1 MDCRECV
8 CVCVSVE
15 QRKTLP
21 VCYFPAQMFIKY
33 ICFNAAE
40 RCLHW
45 EKVKDSAKHVW
56 GVQKVAKVHL
66 HTEKAQHKSV
76 WGMCVQNKITLHI
89 KLLCKCLTAMHH
101 RWAYAFIWV
110 RSFPCA
116 SQHMLFCCWAR
127 SPALSPSSR
136 HCYLVSD

>member
-1 MDCRECV
+1 MRQGVVPLYNLPNIKCNVCIWIVVSECVCV

-56 GVQKVAKVHL
+56 GVQKVAKAHL

-76 WGMCVQNKITLHI
+76 
-89 KLLCKCLTAMHH
+89 
-101 RWAYAFIWV
+101 
-110 RSFPCA
+110 
-116 SQHMLFCCWAR
+116 
-127 SPALSPSSR
+127 
-136 HCYLVSD
+136 